1 MSRSLPNVANVGT
14 QELTN
19 PAPNS
24 TKHRYERIAQ
34 QKRLL
39 NRKSAKK
46 EKEEKEGQQLEQSG
60 IYQIDINDEFPTSG
74 DVTHR
79 FSKNTIGTIL
89 EHEALSGRNSRQTRF
104 RLEND
109 AIGRRSRR
117 KKWREN
123 CKCMRCEI
131 MHRQYE
137 ERDDHYSKW
146 GIYPCQQHLARQKFY
161 KQYFYD
167 SDWNILLAD
176 GGILSA
182 S

>member
-1 MSRSLPNVANVGT
+1 MSKSLPNVANIGT
-14 QELTN
+14 QEVNKSTTN
-19 PAPNS
+19 S
-24 TKHRYERIAQ
+24 YKHRYERIAQ

-39 NRKSAKK
+39 QRKQENKK
-46 EKEEKEGQQLEQSG
+46 KQESEGQHLEQSG
-60 IYQIDINDEFPTSG
+60 IYQIEIGDFPNSDEIPK
-74 DVTHR
+74 R

-89 EHEALSGRNSRQTRF
+89 ENEISSGRHSRQTRF

-109 AIGRRSRR
+109 TIGRRSRR

-146 GIYPCQQHLARQKFY
+146 GIYPCQQHLARQKYFN
-161 KQYFYD
+161 QYFYD
-167 SDWNILLAD
+167 SD
-176 GGILSA
+176 
-182 S
+182 